1 MITYTHYHAAKFEST
16 NWGNSQSEFYFSTEA
31 KFQLFL
37 LLTTQFITTQQMTNK
52 TEVVLC
58 INKICKQTL
67 IIKY

>member
-1 MITYTHYHAAKFEST
+1 MITHIIMQQSLKAQIGEK
-16 NWGNSQSEFYFSTEA
+16 SQSEFYFSIEA

-37 LLTTQFITTQQMTNK
+37 LLATHFITTPQMTNK
-52 TEVVLC
+52 TEVILC